1 MHYIVLAIYVYI
13 SIFVYQL
20 SFITKKFLF
29 LFFMQTKFTLY
40 YKNILWL
47 KILII
52 ILYINI

>member
-29 LFFMQTKFTLY
+29 LFFMQTKFILY